1 MALAGS
7 AGRLDFTRRTL
18 LGQFAGLPWALI
30 LLLVLMGI
38 IGLATLYSATYTNP
52 IEADL
57 PAKQAVRLAAAFI
70 ILIIAGLVPLKWW
83 LNLAWPAYFAT
94 LLMLFGVEFFGLV
107 RGGAQ
112 RWLQL
117 GPIGVQ
123 PSEFMKVTATLALA
137 AYYHKRLNDYSGG
150 ILIHIPA
157 LLIIAIPAALIFR
170 QPDFGTTLALF
181 ASGGIL
187 IFLAGLWWRV
197 IIAGL
202 TVAIISIPLIYSF
215 VLQDYQRERVDT
227 YVAQLT
233 GESVNVM
240 DDGYQIHNAK
250 IAIGSGGL
258 TGKGYME
265 GTQAQLDYIPE
276 QHTDFI
282 LTVIAEENGFL
293 ATSGLLILWMI
304 ILGLGLSIAMRASS
318 LFGQFAAA
326 GATAT
331 VAFYILFNVAMVLGL
346 LPVVGVPLPLLS
358 YGGTVMLTTAA
369 CFGVICAVHL
379 GKDDPLLSR

>member
-7 AGRLDFTRRTL
+7 AGGLDFTRRTMI
-18 LGQFAGLPWALI
+18 GQVTGLPWALI
-30 LLLVLMGI
+30 LLLVLMGL

-52 IEADL
+52 EEAGL
-57 PAKQAVRLAAAFI
+57 PAKQAVRLAAAFVL
-70 ILIIAGLVPLKWW
+70 LIIAGLVPLKWW
-83 LNLAWPAYFAT
+83 LTLAWPAYGVT
-94 LLMLFGVEFFGLV
+94 LIMLVGVEAFGLV

-112 RWLQL
+112 RWLQV
-117 GPIGVQ
+117 GPVGVQ
-123 PSEFMKVTATLALA
+123 PSEFMKVAATLALA
-137 AYYHKRLNDYSGG
+137 AYYHKRLNDESGG
-150 ILIHIPA
+150 FLIHLPA
-157 LLIIAIPAALIFR
+157 VLIIAVPAAFIFR
-170 QPDFGTTLALF
+170 QPDFGTTLALL

-197 IIAGL
+197 IIAL
-202 TVAIISIPLIYSF
+202 AAVAIVSVPFVYTF

-233 GESVNVM
+233 GDSVNVM

-293 ATSGLLILWMI
+293 ATSGLLMLWMI
-304 ILGLGLSIAMRASS
+304 ILGMGLMISTRAKS

-346 LPVVGVPLPLLS
+346 VPVVGVPLPLLS
-358 YGGTVMLTTAA
+358 YGGTVMLTMAA

-379 GKDDPLLSR
+379 GKDEALSS

>member
-1 MALAGS
+1 MAVAGS
-7 AGRLDFTRRTL
+7 AGRLDFTRRTVL
-18 LGQFAGLPWALI
+18 SQFAGLPWALI

-52 IEADL
+52 EEAGL
-57 PAKQAVRLAAAFI
+57 PAKQAVRLGAAFV
-70 ILIIAGLVPLKWW
+70 ILLMAAMVPLKWW
-83 LNLAWPAYFAT
+83 LRLAWPAYGMT
-94 LLMLFGVEFFGLV
+94 LVMLIGVELAGFV

-112 RWLQL
+112 RWLQI

-123 PSEFMKVTATLALA
+123 PSEFMKVAATLALA

-150 ILIHIPA
+150 FLIHIPA
-157 LLIIAIPAALIFR
+157 LLIIAIPAAYIFR

-197 IIAGL
+197 IAAILA
-202 TVAIISIPLIYSF
+202 VAVISVPLVYSF

-293 ATSGLLILWMI
+293 ATAGLLILWMI
-304 ILGLGLSIAMRASS
+304 ILGMGLMIAMRAKS

-326 GATAT
+326 GAVAT

-346 LPVVGVPLPLLS
+346 
-358 YGGTVMLTTAA
+358 
-369 CFGVICAVHL
+369 
-379 GKDDPLLSR
+379 

>member
-7 AGRLDFTRRTL
+7 AGRLDFTRRTMI
-18 LGQFAGLPWALI
+18 GQVTGLPWALI
-30 LLLVLMGI
+30 LLLVLMGV

-52 IEADL
+52 EEVGL
-57 PAKQAVRLAAAFI
+57 PAKQAVRLAAAFV
-70 ILIIAGLVPLKWW
+70 ILIAAGLVPLRWW
-83 LNLAWPAYFAT
+83 LLLAWPAYAAT
-94 LLMLFGVEFFGLV
+94 LIMLIGVELFGFV

-112 RWLQL
+112 RWLQI

-150 ILIHIPA
+150 FLIHIPA
-157 LLIIAIPAALIFR
+157 LLIIAVPAAYIFR

-181 ASGGIL
+181 ASGGVL

-197 IIAGL
+197 ITTFL
-202 TVAIISIPLIYSF
+202 VAAIVSVPLIYSF

-304 ILGLGLSIAMRASS
+304 ILGLGLMIAMRAKS

-326 GATAT
+326 GAAAT

-346 LPVVGVPLPLLS
+346 VPVVGVPLPLLS

-379 GKDDPLLSR
+379 GKDEALAA

>member
-1 MALAGS
+1 MAVAGS

-18 LGQFAGLPWALI
+18 IGQITGLPWALI

-52 IEADL
+52 EEVGL
-57 PAKQAVRLAAAFI
+57 PAKQAVRLAAAFL
-70 ILIIAGLVPLKWW
+70 ILIAAGLVPLKWW
-83 LNLAWPAYFAT
+83 LILAWPAYGIT
-94 LLMLFGVEFFGLV
+94 LVMLVGVETFGLV

-112 RWLQL
+112 RWLQV
-117 GPIGVQ
+117 GPVGVQ
-123 PSEFMKVTATLALA
+123 PSEFMKVAATLALA
-137 AYYHKRLNDYSGG
+137 AYYHKRLNDESGG
-150 ILIHIPA
+150 FLIHLPA
-157 LLIIAIPAALIFR
+157 VLIIAVPAAFVFR
-170 QPDFGTTLALF
+170 QPDFGTTLALL

-197 IIAGL
+197 IIAL
-202 TVAIISIPLIYSF
+202 AAVAIVSVPFVYTF

-233 GESVNVM
+233 GDSVNVM

-304 ILGLGLSIAMRASS
+304 ILGMGLMISTRAKS

-346 LPVVGVPLPLLS
+346 VPVVGVPLPLLS
-358 YGGTVMLTTAA
+358 YGGTVMLTMAA

-379 GKDDPLLSR
+379 GRDEALSS

>member
-1 MALAGS
+1 MAIAGS
-7 AGRLDFTRRTL
+7 AGRLDFTRRTMI
-18 LGQFAGLPWALI
+18 GQVTGLPWALI
-30 LLLVLMGI
+30 LLLVLMGV

-52 IEADL
+52 EEVGL
-57 PAKQAVRLAAAFI
+57 PAKQAVRLAAAFV
-70 ILIIAGLVPLKWW
+70 ILIAAGLVPLRWW
-83 LNLAWPAYFAT
+83 LLLAWPAYAAT
-94 LLMLFGVEFFGLV
+94 LIMLIGVELFGFV

-112 RWLQL
+112 RWLQI

-150 ILIHIPA
+150 FLIHIPA
-157 LLIIAIPAALIFR
+157 LLIIAVPAAYIFR

-181 ASGGIL
+181 ASGGVL

-197 IIAGL
+197 ITTFL
-202 TVAIISIPLIYSF
+202 VAAIVSVPLIYSF

-304 ILGLGLSIAMRASS
+304 ILGLGLMIAMRAKS

-326 GATAT
+326 GAAAT

-346 LPVVGVPLPLLS
+346 VPVVGVPLPLLS

-379 GKDDPLLSR
+379 GKDEALAA